1 MVSHKSA
8 ESKSG
13 TAKGNGFERRFALW
27 QVAPVIAVGYSS
39 MKHEWRSRKGCRGF
53 LSIGFS
59 GPGKSQVTGIPVRVQ
74 FGKCAQGGRNHGD
87 AEDDRVCSYWQVRH
101 H

>member
-1 MVSHKSA
+1 MVSHKSV

-39 MKHEWRSRKGCRGF
+39 MKHEWRSRRVAGF
-53 LSIGFS
+53 PFNWLFW
-59 GPGKSQVTGIPVRVQ
+59 P
-74 FGKCAQGGRNHGD
+74 
-87 AEDDRVCSYWQVRH
+87 
-101 H
+101 